1 MRRSITVAILGALAL
16 TACTPEQ
23 LATWEQINGSPFTEA
38 QRSELAALPDSPLVL
53 GALTVNPDG
62 SMIESRAPSGSKCP
76 QHYGA
81 AMRAGWKSGEWRKL
95 DSIMWRESR
104 CKPTA
109 VNNNRRTRDAS
120 RGLVQ
125 LNLLAHRSW
134 IGPLVGWNFDNLY
147 HPETNLRVAR
157 VLYEKCGWGPW
168 TKPYWCRRP

>member
-1 MRRSITVAILGALAL
+1 MLIRITAAALAAIITL
-16 TACTPEQ
+16 STIGTAH
-23 LATWEQINGSPFTEA
+23 AHHSG
-38 QRSELAALPDSPLVL
+38 
-53 GALTVNPDG
+53 
-62 SMIESRAPSGSKCP
+62 APSGSKCP
-76 QHYGA
+76 QHYA
-81 AMRAGWKSGEWRKL
+81 AAIRAGWKPGDWRKL

-109 VNNNRRTRDAS
+109 TNNNRRTADAS

-168 TKPYWCRRP
+168 TRPYWCRRP

>member
-1 MRRSITVAILGALAL
+1 MLTRITGIALAAII
-16 TACTPEQ
+16 TASTVG
-23 LATWEQINGSPFTEA
+23 TVEA
-38 QRSELAALPDSPLVL
+38 HHS
-53 GALTVNPDG
+53 G
-62 SMIESRAPSGSKCP
+62 APSGSKCP

-81 AMRAGWKSGEWRKL
+81 AIAAGWTPNEWRKL

-104 CKPTA
+104 CKATA

-157 VLYEKCGWGPW
+157 ALYEKCGWGPW
-168 TKPYWCRRP
+168 TRPYWCRRP